1 MAAPELQV
9 WDNAAFDDGR
19 PSGQKASPPRYPFS
33 PAAAV
38 RRPDRDLRAAAGE
51 ENQAP
56 RPPPPAKP
64 SPSSKNPAVFID
76 ADIEKLEREIGQLTS
91 RLEALRIK
99 KMGREKFLKPKHIFS
114 SEEKKGVAAL
124 GKKIQRSPASRSATA
139 PRPAGGRRSFTTKL
153 RGIGEDKREQEE
165 GIPRSSRRP
174 IAMMSKRRIDSPART
189 RTTSVEFRRRGIG
202 LNGREFSTAA
212 GPQNPRRGRSSRS
225 RRRRGEELQ
234 LRRSSGRGRRR
245 RSRGSPRG
253 YRGSAPPPAAAPTT
267 RALAAPAARRELPNS
282 L

>member
-1 MAAPELQV
+1 MGQRRLRR
-9 WDNAAFDDGR
+9 R
-19 PSGQKASPPRYPFS
+19 PAIGAEGFSPRYPFS

-64 SPSSKNPAVFID
+64 SPSSKNPAVSID
-76 ADIEKLEREIGQLTS
+76 ADIEKLEREIGRLTS

-99 KMGREKFLKPKHIFS
+99 KMGREKFLKPKHIFW

-189 RTTSVEFRRRGIG
+189 TTTSVEFRRRGIG
-202 LNGREFSTAA
+202 LNGRESSTAA
-212 GPQNPRRGRSSRS
+212 GPQNPRRRTLFPEPEKK
-225 RRRRGEELQ
+225 RRGTPAEEEQ
-234 LRRSSGRGRRR
+234 RK
-245 RSRGSPRG
+245 GSPPSITRFAERLPRIRTTTG
-253 YRGSAPPPAAAPTT
+253 GGATT